1 MYVRNPGS
9 GGAVRILLRC
19 TSEVPDARLAC
30 CVTRELQLRNYC
42 GDLVYSIHHRHFVY
56 FRQTFAV
63 DNLARQ

>member
-9 GGAVRILLRC
+9 GGAVRILLQW
-19 TSEVPDARLAC
+19 TSEVPYARLAY
-30 CVTRELQLRNYC
+30 CVTRVRQLRNCC
-42 GDLVYSIHHRHFVY
+42 GDLVYSMHHRHLVY